1 MAKVVATYPRDIHPH
16 AIMPYLQAKY
26 NLPPIYYVDTWPF
39 GYSICAIVDPDVAMQ
54 ATVQTSLPKH
64 EALVDAIG
72 PLTGYHSLVSI
83 EGKEHR
89 RWRNI
94 FNPGFSN
101 AHLMTLVDGIVADGL
116 LFMDILGKHAATG
129 DIFLLEEAATRLTV
143 DIIVRVVL

>member
-1 MAKVVATYPRDIHPH
+1 
-16 AIMPYLQAKY
+16 
-26 NLPPIYYVDTWPF
+26 
-39 GYSICAIVDPDVAMQ
+39 MQ
-54 ATVQTSLPKH
+54 VTVQTSLPKH

-89 RWRNI
+89 HWRNI
-94 FNPGFSN
+94 FNPGFSH
-101 AHLMTLVDGIVADGL
+101 AHLMTLVGGIVDDGL
-116 LFMDILGKHAATG
+116 VFMDILDKHTEDG